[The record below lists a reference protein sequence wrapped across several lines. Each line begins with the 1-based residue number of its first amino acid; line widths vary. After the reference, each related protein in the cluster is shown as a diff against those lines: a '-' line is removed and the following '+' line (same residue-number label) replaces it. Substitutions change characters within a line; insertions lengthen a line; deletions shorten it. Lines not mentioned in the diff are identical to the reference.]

1 MRFET
6 NQKNLLQL
14 CMVHHETPTEPN
26 REPVDELC
34 DGDKTDS
41 EAKSTDPSKA

>member
-6 NQKNLLQL
+6 NQKNISQL
-14 CMVHHETPTEPN
+14 CWVHHETPTEPN

-34 DGDKTDS
+34 NGDKTDAK
-41 EAKSTDPSKA
+41 AKSTDPSKV

>member
-14 CMVHHETPTEPN
+14 CMVHHETPAEPN
-26 REPVDELC
+26 REPVDKLC

-41 EAKSTDPSKA
+41 EAKSADPSKA